1 MRAACR
7 WTAATLV
14 WSALAAGAC
23 LAEGAAAR
31 DQGLAARDA
40 REGEQTTSSSE
51 PAAED
56 KVGKEL
62 HALRIGITSPPIR
75 IDGRMD
81 DDVWN
86 RAEAI
91 SDFVQEDPDNMVP
104 ATERM
109 TIRVAYDDRYVYV
122 AVEMFMRDS
131 SLIRDG
137 LGRRGSAPP
146 SDKIQIGFDTA
157 HDHTNAYCFEANASG
172 IQHDY
177 LMVDDTRTNNDYEA
191 VWEVGTLRSLQG
203 WNSEF
208 RIPFSQMRFPAS
220 SEVRTVWGF
229 NVRREI
235 FSRGES
241 DWWVAKPRDAQG
253 TVSRFGHLV
262 FDDRLTPPRRLE
274 VTPYTLGQFET
285 KSGVGPGGSANGGVD
300 VRVGLGTSA
309 NLSATVNPDFGQLE
323 ADPSVLNLSVFE
335 TFFPEKRPFFLEE
348 SQSIALSTYGQF
360 PDFYSRRIGQT
371 PDHFKLS
378 DSQTLVRKPDQTTIL
393 GAAKLTGRTSR
404 WTYGGLTALTSREYA
419 TVDDSDAANGAT
431 IVRRVQKLI
440 EPRALYSVGRLQ
452 RNVLGDTSSIGII
465 ATSVAREKDLDAATV
480 GGDVTIRRDD
490 NRFYWG
496 THWVATHAPIDGV
509 MKNGMGG
516 VINGSYTRKY
526 AGMFVRADHFGPTF
540 HNTDLGFLSSR
551 TNKNEIGIAANLRQP
566 DPHGFIR
573 SSFFEFYGGRQWNNE
588 RLVFGKWAGVFTNFN
603 FLNYWRIFFGAQRNF
618 PTFDDLDTRGG
629 PPIVRQ
635 PNTFLNV
642 GIFSDS
648 RKQYG
653 YGVRAN
659 GHRDPVGGFAFSVE
673 PEARVQLSPRLI
685 ASIGVEYT
693 SAIDSAQWIK
703 NTDTDGDGA
712 DDHVYGRLRR
722 HVMNI
727 TGRATYSFTRDMTLE
742 AYLQPFVAVGDYT
755 NIGRLARARSF
766 DFAPVT
772 LADNPDFNKKSV
784 RGTVVLRWEY
794 IRGSTLFAVWNIAT
808 SDEAARPGA
817 FSPLHDLRGAFGAP
831 GTNVLAIKLSYWFAP

>member
-1 MRAACR
+1 MLRRVFA
-7 WTAATLV
+7 V
-14 WSALAAGAC
+14 
-23 LAEGAAAR
+23 AR
-31 DQGLAARDA
+31 SA

-51 PAAED
+51 PAAQD

-62 HALRIGITSPPIR
+62 HALRIATTSPPIR

-81 DDVWN
+81 DEVWN

-91 SDFVQEDPDNMVP
+91 SDFIQEDPDNMAP

-122 AVEMFMRDS
+122 AVEMFMRDP

-146 SDKIQIGFDTA
+146 SDKIQIGFDTV

-172 IQHDY
+172 VQNDF
-177 LMVDDTRTNNDYEA
+177 LVVDDTRTNNDYEA

-203 WNSEF
+203 WNAEF
-208 RIPFSQMRFPAS
+208 RIPFSQMRFPAAS
-220 SEVRTVWGF
+220 DTRTVWGF

-241 DWWVAKPRDAQG
+241 DWWIARPRDAQG

-274 VTPYTLGQFET
+274 VTPYTLGQVET
-285 KSGVGPGGSANGGVD
+285 KSRVPSTGSANGGVD
-300 VRVGLGTSA
+300 VRIGLGTSA
-309 NLSATVNPDFGQLE
+309 NFSATMNPDFGQLE

-335 TFFPEKRPFFLEE
+335 TFFPEKRSFFLEE
-348 SQSIALSTYGQF
+348 SESIALSQYGQF
-360 PDFYSRRIGQT
+360 PDFYSRRVGQT
-371 PDHFKLS
+371 PDHFRLS
-378 DSQTLVRKPDQTTIL
+378 DSETLVHKPDQTTII

-419 TVDDSDAANGAT
+419 TVDAAEAMGNGSAV
-431 IVRRVQKLI
+431 VRRVEKLV

-452 RNVLGDTSSIGII
+452 RNVLGDSSNIGLI
-465 ATSVAREKDLDAATV
+465 ATSVAREKDLDAVTV
-480 GGDVTIRRDD
+480 GGDVMIRRDA
-490 NRFYWG
+490 NRFQWG
-496 THWVATHAPIDGV
+496 THWVGTRAPISGV
-509 MKNGMGG
+509 MKDGLGG
-516 VINGSYTRKY
+516 AMNVNFTRKY
-526 AGMFVRADHFGPTF
+526 ASVNAHVDHFGPTF
-540 HNTDLGFLSSR
+540 RNTDLGFLGGR
-551 TNKNEIGIAANLRQP
+551 TNKSELNGGGNLSQP

-573 SSFFEFYGGRQWNNE
+573 SSFYNFYGGRQWTNE
-588 RLVFGKWAGVFTNFN
+588 GLVIGKWAGVFSNFN
-603 FLNYWRIFFGAQRNF
+603 FTNFWRVYFHAQRNF
-618 PTFDDLDTRGG
+618 TTFDDLDTRGG
-629 PPIVRQ
+629 PPILRQ
-635 PNTFLNV
+635 PNTFLNGGV
-642 GIFSDS
+642 FSDS

-659 GHRDPVGGFAFSVE
+659 GYRNPVGGWGTSVA
-673 PEARVQLSPRLI
+673 PEARVQLSPRLTG
-685 ASIGVEYT
+685 SIGVEYT

-703 NTDTDGDGA
+703 NVDTDGDA
-712 DDHVYGRLRR
+712 IDDHVYGRLRR
-722 HVMNI
+722 HVVNI

-742 AYLQPFVAVGDYT
+742 AYLQPFVAVGDYS
-755 NIGRLARARSF
+755 NIVRLARAKSF

-794 IRGSTLFAVWNIAT
+794 VRGSTLFAVWNIAT
-808 SDEAARPGA
+808 SDEAARPGV
-817 FSPLHDLRGAFGAP
+817 FSPLRDLRGAFGAP
-831 GTNVLAIKLSYWFAP
+831 GANVVAIKLSYWFAP

>member
-1 MRAACR
+1 M
-7 WTAATLV
+7 
-14 WSALAAGAC
+14 AAGSC
-23 LAEGAAAR
+23 LAEGASP
-31 DQGLAARDA
+31 
-40 REGEQTTSSSE
+40 REVPGRGQTTSSSE
-51 PAAED
+51 PAAQD

-62 HALRIGITSPPIR
+62 QAFRIETTAPPIR

-81 DDVWN
+81 DEVWN

-91 SDFVQEDPDNMVP
+91 SDFVQEDPDNMAT

-109 TIRVAYDDRYVYV
+109 TIRVAYDDRYLYV
-122 AVEMFMRDS
+122 AVEMFMRDP

-157 HDHTNAYCFEANASG
+157 HDHTNAYWFEANASG
-172 IQHDY
+172 VQNDF
-177 LMVDDTRTNNDYEA
+177 LVVDDTQTNNDYEA
-191 VWEVGTLRSLQG
+191 VWEVGTFRSTEG
-203 WNSEF
+203 WNAEF

-220 SEVRTVWGF
+220 SDARTVWGF

-235 FSRGES
+235 FSRGEY

-253 TVSRFGHLV
+253 NVSRFGHLV
-262 FDDRLTPPRRLE
+262 FGDRLTPPRRFE
-274 VTPYTLGQFET
+274 VTPYTLGQFQT
-285 KSGVGPGGSANGGVD
+285 KSGARSNGSANGGID

-309 NLSATVNPDFGQLE
+309 NLSATVNPDFGQVE

-348 SQSIALSTYGQF
+348 SQSIALSQYGQF
-360 PDFYSRRIGQT
+360 PDFYSRRVGQT

-378 DSQTLVRKPDQTTIL
+378 SSETLVRKPDQTTIL

-419 TVDDSDAANGAT
+419 TVDAGDTGAT
-431 IVRRVQKLI
+431 GVPIVRRVQKLV
-440 EPRALYSVGRLQ
+440 EPRALYSAGRVQ
-452 RNVLGDTSSIGII
+452 RNVLGDTSSVGFI
-465 ATSVAREKDLDAATV
+465 ATSVAREKDLDATTV

-490 NRFYWG
+490 NRFYLG

-509 MKNGMGG
+509 MKNGIGG
-516 VINGSYTRKY
+516 VINTNYTRKY
-526 AGMFVRADHFGPTF
+526 AGVNTHVDHFGPTF
-540 HNTDLGFLSSR
+540 HNTELGFLGGR
-551 TNKNEIGIAANLRQP
+551 TNKNEVSGAANLSQP
-566 DPHGFIR
+566 DPHGVLR
-573 SSFFEFYGGRQWNNE
+573 NSFFNFYVGRQWTNE

-603 FLNYWRIFFGAQRNF
+603 FMNYWRTFFSVQRNL
-618 PTFDDLDTRGG
+618 TAFDDLDTRGG
-629 PPIVRQ
+629 PPILR
-635 PNTFLNV
+635 PGNTFVNG

-653 YGVRAN
+653 FGVRASRY
-659 GHRDPVGGFAFSVE
+659 RDRVGGWGGSLE
-673 PEARVQLSPRLI
+673 PEARLQLSPRLLG
-685 ASIGVEYT
+685 AIGVEYT

-703 NTDTDGDGA
+703 NTDTNGDGA
-712 DDHVYGRLRR
+712 DDNVYGRLRR
-722 HVMNI
+722 HVVSI

-742 AYLQPFVAVGDYT
+742 TYLQPFVAVGDYT
-755 NIGRLARARSF
+755 NIGRLARAKSF

-772 LADNPDFNKKSV
+772 LADDPDFNRKSV
-784 RGTVVLRWEY
+784 RGTIVLRWEY
-794 IRGSTLFAVWNIAT
+794 VRGSTLFAVWNIAT
-808 SDEAARPGA
+808 SDETARPGV